1 VNRASHRDPGRLGEI
16 LGGSAPALSN
26 SDPRSNT
33 VREWLVHFS
42 SSFADQS
49 ATWFV
54 GVVLAVLGIFSAR
67 IVEAIKVSLNRADLR
82 TKYYEEMAI
91 DISHFVFII
100 DRLAKVYYGS
110 EDEEDKSPIAIEYDE
125 IMNAICRKE
134 YVYLSWLR
142 RYWGADKSDG
152 FRLVMEKIRAVDATL
167 IRMRGKGESD
177 VKQLETDFYA
187 LQKAA
192 DALLLSS
199 L

>member
-1 VNRASHRDPGRLGEI
+1 
-16 LGGSAPALSN
+16 
-26 SDPRSNT
+26 
-33 VREWLVHFS
+33 VREWLIHFS

-54 GVVLAVLGIFSAR
+54 GVVLAVLGIFSAK

-100 DRLAKVYYGS
+100 DRLVKVYYGS
-110 EDEEDKSPIAIEYDE
+110 EDEDDKSPIAREYDE

-142 RYWGADKSDG
+142 RYWGEDKSDS
-152 FRLVMEKIRAVDATL
+152 FRVMMEKIRAVDATL
-167 IRMRGKGESD
+167 ISMRGKEAPGI
-177 VKQLETDFYA
+177 KQLEMDFYA

-192 DALLLSS
+192 DVLLLSS
-199 L
+199 I